1 MMYDKNEK
9 SMKYKNYYMEPN
21 KSYGLETEY

>member
-9 SMKYKNYYMEPN
+9 SMKYKNYNMEPN
-21 KSYGLETEY
+21 KSYGLEIEY